1 MARTVLDIPLK
12 QSSRRFISVPTPSH
26 RHAAPSAPW
35 PWLDSSTSTDVTSD
49 DAGKPKCPHSEGEC
63 GGCWYGYPQTLF
75 PNWRVDQQ
83 SKSGIRK
90 IIQASFSG
98 HKDKSIIYRLDMLA
112 SGVFEAQEPLDFA
125 SQSTET
131 LWEQVQERRPEG
143 TRVRALFVE
152 DLSGT
157 TLQMLGTRYKIEPF
171 FFSSALN
178 WIPTRYQ
185 EELRHGQGDHMTL
198 VLKFVSTKE
207 ILPPQ
212 GVVTAPQSPTT
223 TVSASAGR
231 SLYPD
236 NPAEELVIDT
246 QKPLYLRS
254 SSDTNIV
261 FQDLLALH
269 VVRSNSGSTILSY
282 HAPPSKWNST
292 SAKFLCD
299 RISVAGRSVYW
310 QHIFRSSQDPTCVIL
325 LMLWHAFYA
334 WDEALEVLYRHI
346 CYLESGVMSTNDPKM
361 THELHVIRAHI
372 LHYDSLLGDF
382 RKTIQFVEKIHN
394 PTLVTTTVTPSS
406 SSSATTLNGAN
417 DEWKDL
423 LHKECA
429 HMLSGVDRLEETLKM
444 HDKRLRNVMNL
455 TFSLVNIEDSKRMA
469 ALAEATGRDS
479 AAMRQISS
487 LTMIFLPAS
496 LVAAVFGMN
505 VTEINEGS
513 IPQFHTY
520 LAIAI
525 PLTIFT
531 IWVTV
536 ALQFRSQIIASRER
550 KQKMSQGSDLE
561 TSWEDDESLSA
572 WSGLWW
578 PILLGKIWMRKRR
591 TRGTQDEKE

>member
-1 MARTVLDIPLK
+1 MARTVLDIPPK
-12 QSSRRFISVPTPSH
+12 PGSSNITPVPTPSH

-35 PWLDSSTSTDVTSD
+35 PWLDSSTSTEVSSADTD
-49 DAGKPKCPHSEGEC
+49 KPKCPHPEGEC
-63 GGCWYGYPQTLF
+63 GGCWYGYPQSLF

-83 SKSGIRK
+83 RKSGIRK
-90 IIQASFSG
+90 IIQAPSG
-98 HKDKSIIYRLDMLA
+98 HKDKSVIYRLDMLA
-112 SGVFEAQEPLDFA
+112 SGVFKALEPLDFVSRSSEA
-125 SQSTET
+125 F
-131 LWEQVQERRPEG
+131 WEEVQQPRPEG

-152 DLSGT
+152 DLSST
-157 TLQMLGTRYKIEPF
+157 TLRMLGARYTIEPF

-185 EELRHGQGDHMTL
+185 EALRHGHGDHMTL

-207 ILPPQ
+207 IFPPQ
-212 GVVTAPQSPTT
+212 GAVTAPQSPTT
-223 TVSASAGR
+223 TASASISR
-231 SLYPD
+231 PLHPD
-236 NPAEELVIDT
+236 DSIEELVIDT

-310 QHIFRSSQDPTCVIL
+310 QHIFRSSQDPTCMIL

-372 LHYDSLLGDF
+372 LHYESLLGDF

-394 PTLVTTTVTPSS
+394 PALVNTTVPPS
-406 SSSATTLNGAN
+406 SSSATLLNGAN

-423 LHKECA
+423 LDKECE
-429 HMLSGVDRLEETLKM
+429 HMLSGVDRLEEALKM

-550 KQKMSQGSDLE
+550 KQKMDQGSDLE